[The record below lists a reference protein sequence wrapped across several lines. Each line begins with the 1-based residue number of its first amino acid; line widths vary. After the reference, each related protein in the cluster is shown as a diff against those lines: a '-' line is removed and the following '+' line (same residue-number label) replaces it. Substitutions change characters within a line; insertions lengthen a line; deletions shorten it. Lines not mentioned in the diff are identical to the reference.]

1 MVVTKNSIIQMAE
14 DMRRRTVTLSD
25 GRYLIFYE
33 FGPTAA
39 NEVEHEPAM
48 TGSNPVIEEES
59 V

>member
-14 DMRRRTVTLSD
+14 EMRRRTVTLSD

-33 FGPTAA
+33 FGPRAA
-39 NEVEHEPAM
+39 NEVEHETEK
-48 TGSNPVIEEES
+48 TGSHAVIEEES

>member
-48 TGSNPVIEEES
+48 TGFNTVIEEES

>member
-1 MVVTKNSIIQMAE
+1 MVITKNSITQMAE
-14 DMRRRTVTLSD
+14 EMRRRTVTLSD

-39 NEVEHEPAM
+39 NEGERETEK
-48 TGSNPVIEEES
+48 TGSNTVIEEES

>member
-1 MVVTKNSIIQMAE
+1 MAE

-48 TGSNPVIEEES
+48 TGSNTVIEEES